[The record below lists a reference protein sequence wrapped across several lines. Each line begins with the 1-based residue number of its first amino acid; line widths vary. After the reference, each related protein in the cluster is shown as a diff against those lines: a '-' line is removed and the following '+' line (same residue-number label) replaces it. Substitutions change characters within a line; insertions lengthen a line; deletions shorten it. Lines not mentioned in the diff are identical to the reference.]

1 MSDERIFQKALT
13 NFTFDVACGSAI
25 RHMVDK
31 GCTEKQVTERLDY
44 PLSYEKAQRAVTVYL
59 AEKGVLLFSEPDFS
73 KTHTKAEYVK
83 EYGPNGKASFHR
95 GVREQTEAV

>member
-31 GCTEKQVTERLDY
+31 G
-44 PLSYEKAQRAVTVYL
+44 
-59 AEKGVLLFSEPDFS
+59 VLLFSEPDFS
-73 KTHTKAEYVK
+73 KTHTKAAATQAIRL
-83 EYGPNGKASFHR
+83 PID
-95 GVREQTEAV
+95 